1 MRRPMCGSFDVAGG
15 QRTLALSCRDLTENP
30 AVSGLVWNG
39 ADVTDRR
46 ILEEEL
52 TRQAFTDSLTGLAN
66 RALFTD
72 RLTQALARAA
82 RHGTFVGVLLV
93 DLDRFK
99 TVNDG
104 LGHAAGDSFLVE
116 AAARLSGSM
125 RSGDTVARHG
135 GDEFTVLL
143 EDLDSPDLADDVA
156 DRILALLR
164 QPITVNGSELR
175 LSASIGVA
183 LSTDEM
189 HDPEELMWAADLAMY
204 RAKNSGPGRRARFE
218 PAMRTRARDDLALNA
233 DLDRALDRGELEVY
247 YQPIISLATNAITG
261 VEALLRWHHPVKGMI
276 SPTVFIPLAEK
287 NGRILPIGRGSFA
300 RHAPSPWHG
309 RPARTPICRSPSPST
324 SPCANLTIL
333 NSSRTSV
340 VSSPTP
346 VSTHAF

>member
-1 MRRPMCGSFDVAGG
+1 MFLLVMARMAGLVTSQRLAAGSQALAKSRARFEVMIENGSDLVVVTDRDLVVSYVSPTLDHLLGHRPDAWQGRRLDEFVIAADRAIPGTMSARSRPDSINAPADVRLLDVAGG

-30 AVSGLVWNG
+30 AVGGLVWNG

-72 RLTQALARAA
+72 RLTQALARSA

-116 AAARLSGSM
+116 AAGRLSGSM

-143 EDLDSPDLADDVA
+143 EDLDAPDLADDVA

-164 QPITVNGSELR
+164 QPITVNGTELR
-175 LSASIGVA
+175 LSASVGVA
-183 LSTDEM
+183 LSDAEL
-189 HDPEELMWAADLAMY
+189 HEPEELMRAADLAMY
-204 RAKNSGPGRRARFE
+204 QAKNTGPWPPR
-218 PAMRTRARDDLALNA
+218 PL
-233 DLDRALDRGELEVY
+233 
-247 YQPIISLATNAITG
+247 
-261 VEALLRWHHPVKGMI
+261 
-276 SPTVFIPLAEK
+276 PT
-287 NGRILPIGRGSFA
+287 
-300 RHAPSPWHG
+300 RHAHS
-309 RPARTPICRSPSPST
+309 RP
-324 SPCANLTIL
+324 
-333 NSSRTSV
+333 
-340 VSSPTP
+340 
-346 VSTHAF
+346 